1 VSVNFE
7 TICDLIEKFI
17 EQELQKSKREKVV
30 IGLSG
35 GLDSSVT
42 ACLAVRALS
51 NEKVLSLILP
61 DLPITPN
68 SDVNDAIELARSLH
82 IEFKIMNINDIKSEF
97 LVNLPRN
104 QYAEGNL
111 TARIRM
117 CILYYYSF
125 IQNGL
130 VLGTSDKSELVLGY
144 YTKFGDGGAD
154 LFPLGDLYKTQVRE
168 LAKYLELPLSIRQKE
183 SSPRLWK
190 GHTAEEELGA
200 NYDEIDMILKNLES
214 AGPKDTGDELDS
226 QKISNSKIAGIE
238 QTIKRNAHKIRPLK
252 VCSID
257 SKF

>member
-1 VSVNFE
+1 
-7 TICDLIEKFI
+7 
-17 EQELQKSKREKVV
+17 
-30 IGLSG
+30 
-35 GLDSSVT
+35 
-42 ACLAVRALS
+42 
-51 NEKVLSLILP
+51 
-61 DLPITPN
+61 
-68 SDVNDAIELARSLH
+68 
-82 IEFKIMNINDIKSEF
+82 
-97 LVNLPRN
+97 
-104 QYAEGNL
+104 
-111 TARIRM
+111 M

-125 IQNGL
+125 IHNGL

-214 AGPKDTGDELDS
+214 AGPKGTGDELDS
-226 QKISNSKIAGIE
+226 QKISNSKIDGIE